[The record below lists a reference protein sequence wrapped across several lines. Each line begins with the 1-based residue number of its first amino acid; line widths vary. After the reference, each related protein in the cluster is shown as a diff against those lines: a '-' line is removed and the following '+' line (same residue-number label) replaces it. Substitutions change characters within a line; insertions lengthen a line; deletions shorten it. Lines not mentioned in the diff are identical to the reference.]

1 MVCMVSGVH
10 FRGWYALYLLVLGW
24 GGMGHTVLTRHY
36 APPFCRLDLATSMGG
51 GHITVISLVY
61 TPPFLVVERV
71 RETVMAEMSVRVSC
85 GLQ

>member
-1 MVCMVSGVH
+1 MVSGVH

-24 GGMGHTVLTRHY
+24 GGMGHTVLTRYY
-36 APPFCRLDLATSMGG
+36 APLFCQLDLATSMGG
-51 GHITVISLVY
+51 FIMVISLVY

-85 GLQ
+85 SL